1 MELVTLMERWEIT
14 RPNSAGIIS
23 ELYDIYN
30 STANDD
36 EELTIPFIPSE
47 MVSVRLNSYYYF
59 GWSGDKYSSPM
70 VERYQQLAESPV
82 VWQVEVAKTFWEVHG
97 DELLRQ
103 WELFQKEYDPLASY
117 DVHESTD
124 YVHDASG
131 DIAHTG
137 DDSTSRTGTVTTT
150 DSVWGV
156 NVQNSS
162 AGKNTD
168 KSIVDYGTGDGLKN
182 KTTYNNNRHSTDYA
196 IDDLDTHKYGNLGT
210 MPLTKLIK
218 DDIELWAWD
227 FYTKFFFP
235 AIDSMIALPIY

>member
-14 RPNSAGIIS
+14 AINSAGIIS

-30 STANDD
+30 STANND
-36 EELTIPFIPSE
+36 EELTIPFIPNE
-47 MVSVRLNSYYYF
+47 QFSVRLNNYYYF
-59 GWSGDKYSSPM
+59 GWSGEKYSSPM
-70 VERYQQLAESPV
+70 VERYQQVAELPV
-82 VWQVEVAKTFWEVHG
+82 SWQVEVAKAFWEVHG

-117 DVHESTD
+117 DVHEN
-124 YVHDASG
+124 
-131 DIAHTG
+131 TG
-137 DDSTSRTGTVTTT
+137 YEHEGGGSLTRTGSDTRKKTGKISTT

-156 NVQNSS
+156 NS
-162 AGKNTD
+162 ATDVDSD
-168 KSIVDYGTGDGLKN
+168 KSITEYGEGQTPMQDELTYDSGN
-182 KTTYNNNRHSTDYA
+182 ETT
-196 IDDLDTHKYGNLGT
+196 DTASDTLEVHKYGNLGT
-210 MPLTKLIK
+210 TSLTKLIK